1 VQHSI
6 VFGERIEG
14 LGPDAYGPKRIFT
27 FAEGEIA
34 AGRVLTEDEWQDYW
48 AAASFLYSFGG
59 GIQLLDDS
67 VANYNEFVETFN
79 ALQRSIVEGVNSSQR
94 GRDLTRLINRRLS
107 NYLSSMRLFLDYT
120 EWRLKRTYGAVGHE
134 VTEFKSVC
142 SGLFDGDF
150 SYRFAYKLRNYAQ
163 HFGMPIGSVAATE
176 KIVPGP
182 REGRACSTTVAFDV
196 EGLLLNGRDVWGP
209 VQKDLEARAPSI
221 DVASVM
227 RDVPKALNSIQDR
240 LVVIE
245 RERLLSSETVVGAT
259 LGVDGGSL
267 RSMAVGEYED
277 HGDRTGITFD
287 DPPAEVIEYLALH
300 LDRSTGPA

>member
-1 VQHSI
+1 MQHSI

-14 LGPDAYGPKRIFT
+14 LGPDAYGPKRVFT
-27 FAEGEIA
+27 FAKGEIA
-34 AGRVLTEDEWQDYW
+34 AGRVLTEEEWQNYW
-48 AAASFLYSFGG
+48 AAASFLYSFGS

-67 VANYNEFVETFN
+67 VANFNEFVETFN
-79 ALQRSIVEGVNSSQR
+79 ALQRSMVEGANSSQR
-94 GRDLTRLINRRLS
+94 GRDLTRLTNRRLS

-120 EWRLKRTYGAVGHE
+120 ECRLKRTHGADGPE
-134 VTEFKSVC
+134 VAEFKSVC

-150 SYRFAYKLRNYAQ
+150 SYRFACKLRNYAQ
-163 HFGMPIGSVAATE
+163 HFGMPIGTVSATG
-176 KIVPGP
+176 KIVPGA
-182 REGRACSTTVAFDV
+182 REGRAYSTTVAFDV
-196 EGLLLNGRDVWGP
+196 KELLRNGRGVWGP

-227 RDVPKALNSIQDR
+227 RDVPKALNSIQDQ

-259 LGVDGGSL
+259 LGVNGRSL

-287 DPPAEVIEYLALH
+287 DPPAEVIEYLAPR
-300 LDRSTGPA
+300 LDRSTGPG